1 LPSLEHRFHVSIA
14 RSRATRLAILLA
26 GLLASQLMLYG
37 PSLIGSKILLPIDL
51 LAQSDVYIPVTPE
64 TANLIPHD
72 SIQSDLPYVI
82 EPERMFVASELQAGR
97 WPWWV
102 PGQYAGK
109 PVLQWPWLS
118 PLSILLSVI
127 RSPVVLAW
135 YQLFAALIAGLGFY
149 VFCRRA
155 LGVGFW
161 SAAIAAWSYPLTGF
175 FVFWLGYPTSAPV
188 YWLPWVMLAVDGV
201 IRKPSWGRLA
211 SLGIATCILLCSR
224 QLDISAQVLIASG
237 LYGVWRLVNIYGA
250 QCLAGPAR
258 KAGLFVLAG
267 WLLGGALA
275 APYVMPISDYVR
287 TGARTAERAA
297 GFEEREPGGLSAL
310 PLLAIPDINGGTRKD
325 SYPLPGPFQ
334 IESLAAG
341 YAGVVA
347 LLFLVPLA
355 WRNHR
360 RRSTALFLSGLA
372 LLGFAWCLGVGGI
385 VMILRLPGLNMLSH
399 NRMVFVSSF
408 AILAMAALGLESLSE
423 PNDGGDRRWPYLAA
437 GLAGAM
443 SLWLLYRVGHLPEPV
458 ATEIQ
463 KLFAEGKAARW
474 IHDAAGVGRVQAHFA
489 RVYLVGGLLSLAVC
503 VCWLILA
510 RLRTWRSWS
519 TALLTGLM
527 FLDMVWFAHDRT
539 PQPDPA
545 WYYPRVPLL
554 DRIAKSSSGRIIA
567 FQCLPATLAQVA
579 GLRDVR
585 GYDGVDP
592 RRYVQLLLLA
602 GEPRE
607 NDFVYGRT
615 EWLKPKVSYPTLESV
630 KFSPIL
636 DLLGVEYM
644 IIRGAVQGAFK
655 PAFVEP
661 DYWALR
667 NPSALPRVF
676 VPARVESVPDEKERL
691 SKLAAPDFDPKA
703 VAYVETAAAVPEG
716 ARGRATIIAETPS
729 EVNLSLSMETPGLV
743 VLTDTWDQGW
753 RARLNG
759 EPVPILIADHALRGV
774 VVPQGSWILKFDY
787 QPASLP
793 MGLVLFGLGM
803 VALAG
808 LLMVERRSRR
818 QGGQTEKVAGSAM
831 AAEI

>member
-1 LPSLEHRFHVSIA
+1 MPTIEHRFRARVD
-14 RSRATRLAILLA
+14 RSRAVRLVILLA
-26 GLLASQLMLYG
+26 GLLASQLILYG
-37 PSLIGSKILLPIDL
+37 PSLIGARILLPIDL

-72 SIQSDLPYVI
+72 SIQSDLAYVI

-127 RSPVVLAW
+127 QSPVVLGW
-135 YQLFAALIAGLGFY
+135 HQLFAALIAGVGFY
-149 VFCRRA
+149 LFCRRA
-155 LGVGFW
+155 LAVRFW
-161 SAAIAAWSYPLTGF
+161 AAAIAAWSYPMTGF
-175 FVFWLGYPTSAPV
+175 FVFWLGYPTSGPV
-188 YWLPWVMLAVDGV
+188 YWLPWILLAVDGV
-201 IRKPSWGRLA
+201 IRRPSWGGTTL
-211 SLGIATCILLCSR
+211 LGLATCVVLCSR
-224 QLDISAQVLIASG
+224 QLDIAAQVLIVAG
-237 LYGVWRLVNIYGA
+237 LYALWRIVNIHGK
-250 QCLAGPAR
+250 QCWARPAR
-258 KAGLFVLAG
+258 KAGVFVLSG

-275 APYVMPISDYVR
+275 APYVMPISEYVK

-310 PLLAIPDINGGTRKD
+310 PLLALPDVNGGTRRD
-325 SYPLPGPFQ
+325 SYPLSGPFQ
-334 IESLAAG
+334 IESLSAAYSG
-341 YAGVVA
+341 IVA

-355 WRNHR
+355 WRAPR
-360 RRSTALFLSGLA
+360 RRSTALFFSGVA
-372 LLGFAWCLGVGGI
+372 LLGVAWCLGVGGI
-385 VMILRLPGLNMLSH
+385 VMLLRLPGLNMLSH
-399 NRMVFVSSF
+399 NRMVFVTSF
-408 AILAMAALGLESLSE
+408 AILAMAALGVDSLSAPDE
-423 PNDGGDRRWPYLAA
+423 SQDRRWPYLAA

-443 SLWLLYRVGHLPEPV
+443 SVVLFYRAGHLPEPI
-458 ATEIQ
+458 ATEIE
-463 KLFAEGKAARW
+463 KLFREGKAARW
-474 IHDAAGVGRVQAHFA
+474 IHDAAGVGRIQAHFA
-489 RVYLVGGLLSLAVC
+489 RVYLVGGLFSIAVGG
-503 VCWLILA
+503 CWLLFA
-510 RLRTWRSWS
+510 RLRTWRPWS

-527 FLDMVWFAHDRT
+527 FIDMVWFAHDRSA
-539 PQPDPA
+539 QPDPSL
-545 WYYPRVPLL
+545 YYPRIPLL
-554 DRIAKSSSGRIIA
+554 DKVAKSSTGRIIA

-602 GEPRE
+602 GEPKE

-615 EWLKPKVSYPTLESV
+615 EWLKPKVSYPTLETV
-630 KFSPIL
+630 KLSPIL
-636 DLLGVEYM
+636 DLLGVEHM
-644 IIRGAVQGAFK
+644 IIRGPVQGAFK

-691 SKLAAPDFDPKA
+691 AKLAAPDFDPRA
-703 VAYVETAAAVPEG
+703 VAYVEAPTAVPDG

-729 EVNLSLSMETPGLV
+729 EMTISVSMDTPGLV
-743 VLTDTWDQGW
+743 VLTDTWDKGW

-759 EPVPILIADHALRGV
+759 EPVSILIADHALRGV
-774 VVPQGSWILKFDY
+774 VVPQGSWILKLTY
-787 QPASLP
+787 QPASFP
-793 MGLVLFGLGM
+793 TGLALFGLGV

-808 LLMVERRSRR
+808 LSIVEARRRR
-818 QGGQTEKVAGSAM
+818 RDRQAEKVAGSATT
-831 AAEI
+831 AEA